1 MTQRTFDAILFLIVG
16 LMMMGWIDW
25 LWLFGI
31 ENSKSYTWYALAA
44 YLAR

>member
-25 LWLFGI
+25 LWLFGF
-31 ENSKSYTWYALAA
+31 ENSKSYTWWAVMT
-44 YLAR
+44 YLAN